1 MRIGVLV
8 TPATPQ
14 GVTEMKDHVET
25 GLALAGMLVV
35 LVGVMFAAA
44 AALS

>member
-1 MRIGVLV
+1 MQIGVNM

-14 GVTEMKDHVET
+14 GVSDMRDHVEA

-44 AALS
+44 AALT

>member
-1 MRIGVLV
+1 MRD
-8 TPATPQ
+8 Q
-14 GVTEMKDHVET
+14 VEA

-44 AALS
+44 AALT